1 MKLSLWHKG
10 HYVTIEGSKDEIMSF
25 LDGLDRVEIT
35 SPNETY
41 SPPTYWGGYMEPNT
55 GGSIDITGSDLMNS
69 SNAWFQNDNV
79 EFKK

>member
-1 MKLSLWHKG
+1 MTA
-10 HYVTIEGSKDEIMSF
+10 YIDNITIVGTPKEIQEFIELRKESATNANTPYWM
-25 LDGLDRVEIT
+25 DI
-35 SPNETY
+35 
-41 SPPTYWGGYMEPNT
+41 TYWGGYMEPNT